1 MNTNRNLMKAGVAA
15 AALAMAGATGY
26 VAHAAGAAAGAV
38 NARPTAPVNAPL
50 PSFADIVER
59 VAPAVVSIE
68 VETKVGPSAI
78 AAPFGGGGD
87 GDQIPPEFKRF
98 FQQGQPNR
106 PQTMK
111 AAGSGFF
118 ISADGYIVTN
128 NHVVENADK
137 ITVHLTNDRELNAR
151 VIGRDPATDLAV
163 IKVDG
168 GANMPFVSFE
178 DRAKPRV
185 GDWVVAVGNPFN
197 LVGTATAGIVSALGR
212 KNVSDSSYVD
222 YMQIDAPINRGN
234 SGGPTFDLYGRVV
247 GVNTAIFS
255 PSGGSVGIGFDIPA
269 DVAAQVT
276 KQLISTGK
284 ISRGYIGALMQN
296 VTPDIAESLGLKGKG
311 ALVAE
316 TTEGGPAE
324 KAGLKPGD
332 LVTSVDGQPVSDAT
346 DLTRAVGRVHA
357 GDPIHLKIHRDG
369 KDQEIVIKSGTR
381 PSEDQ
386 LAQNG
391 QPRSGGGEDEGKA
404 ATGALGLQIAPDPQG
419 KGVRVAG
426 VDASSDAAT
435 KGLRRGDVILQV
447 GGRAVRSAA
456 DVTAA
461 VTEAKKTGRKQVLL
475 FVERGGQ
482 HSFVPV
488 EIGQG

>member
-1 MNTNRNLMKAGVAA
+1 MKTNRNIMKAGVAA
-15 AALAMAGATGY
+15 AALAMAGTAGY
-26 VAHAAGAAAGAV
+26 VAHAGAAAVGAV
-38 NARPTAPVNAPL
+38 NARPTAPGPL

-68 VETKVGPSAI
+68 VETKVGPHPI
-78 AAPFGGGGD
+78 VAPFGGDDGG
-87 GDQIPPEFKRF
+87 GLPPGFQQF
-98 FQQGQPNR
+98 FQGQRPTQ

-137 ITVHLTNDRELNAR
+137 ITIHTTDDRTLSAH

-163 IKVDG
+163 VKVDG
-168 GANMPFVSFE
+168 ANLPFVSFE

-197 LVGTATAGIVSALGR
+197 LGGTATAGIVSALGR

-284 ISRGYIGALMQN
+284 VSRGYIGALMQN
-296 VTPDIAESLGLKGKG
+296 VTPDIAESLGMTGKG

-316 TTEGGPAE
+316 VTQGGPAE
-324 KAGLKPGD
+324 RAGLKPGD
-332 LVTSVDGQPVSDAT
+332 LVTKVDGQPIADAT
-346 DLTRAVGRVHA
+346 ELTRAVGHVHA
-357 GDPIHLKIHRDG
+357 GDAIRLEIRRDG
-369 KDQEIVIKSGTR
+369 RTQELTIRSGTR

-386 LAQNG
+386 IAQNG
-391 QPRSGGGEDEGKA
+391 QPRSDGEPDEGGP
-404 ATGALGLQIAPDPQG
+404 TGALGLSVAPDPQG

-426 VDASSDAAT
+426 VDGNSDAAQ
-435 KGLRRGDVILQV
+435 KGLRRGDLILQA
-447 GGRAVRSAA
+447 GGHATHTPA
-456 DVTAA
+456 DVRAA
-461 VTEAKKTGRKQVLL
+461 VAEAKKAGRKQVLL
-475 FVERGGQ
+475 FVDRAGQ
-482 HSFVPV
+482 HIFVPV